1 MNRRESLIALM
12 AFGAAGSP
20 HVLKAQQ
27 PDKMRRI
34 GVLMGY
40 AESDPEAQAR
50 LAAFK
55 KRLAA
60 LGWSEGRNLIIN
72 TRWSAGDVGRAAVA
86 AKELL
91 ALQSELVMCSTTTAT
106 AALQRETRT
115 IPIIFTVVSD
125 PVGGGFVKSLARPGG
140 NITGFINIEP
150 SLIEKQLQML
160 KEIAPRVTRVAV
172 MYNPDTAPYAEYYLK
187 SLTAAAA
194 TLGVQAYPATVRSEA
209 DIEAVIT
216 KLGTAPG
223 GGLLAM
229 TDSYM
234 VVHRKQIIA
243 LTAQR
248 KMPAVYFSGYW
259 AVDGGLISYGIEV
272 TDLFDR
278 AAGYVDRILRGT
290 KPADL
295 PVEQPTRF
303 ELMVNLKTAK
313 ALGLTIPP
321 TILVRADRVIE

>member
-1 MNRRESLIALM
+1 MNRRDTLIALL
-12 AFGAAGSP
+12 AAGTVAAPFVVIGQS
-20 HVLKAQQ
+20 
-27 PDKMRRI
+27 PDKLRRI

-50 LAAFK
+50 LAVMK

-60 LGWSEGRNLIIN
+60 LGWNEGRNVRID
-72 TRWSAGDVGRAAVA
+72 TRWGGGDVQRTAAH
-86 AKELL
+86 AKELV
-91 ALQSELVMCSTTTAT
+91 ALNPELIVCSTTPAT
-106 AALQRETRT
+106 AALQRETRS

-140 NITGFINIEP
+140 NITGFINIES
-150 SLIEKQLQML
+150 SLIEKQLQLL
-160 KEIAPRVTRVAV
+160 KEIAPRVSRVAV
-172 MYNPDTAPYAEYYLK
+172 IYNPDTAPYAEYYLGSLK
-187 SLTAAAA
+187 SAAA
-194 TLGVQAYPATVRSEA
+194 TLGVQAFPATVRSEA
-209 DIEAVIT
+209 DIDAVVG

-234 VVHRKQIIA
+234 VVHRKRVIA
-243 LTAQR
+243 LAAQH
-248 KMPAVYFSGYW
+248 KMPAAYFSGYW

-278 AAGYVDRILRGT
+278 AATYVDRILRGT

-303 ELMVNLKTAK
+303 ELTVNLKTAK
-313 ALGLTIPP
+313 ALGLTIPQG
-321 TILVRADRVIE
+321 ILVRADKVIE